1 MSDARYFTIDTED
14 GIRPVRLE
22 PDEAACDCE
31 NPVTDSDLVEVHL
44 FCRNTQS
51 PTPTASD
58 WRDFIREV
66 VADLPDE
73 VAAALPME
81 DDDLPVI
88 DALYESA
95 ALMPVYLLDHSGITV
110 STTPFNDPWD
120 SGLAGWAW
128 VREDEVRSC
137 AEMKGGY
144 PEYRGEALRCLRTYI
159 EDAVDTYDSWLAG
172 DIWQITPL
180 DDEGDTIHGLITEEV
195 AISEIEYC
203 FGDKTSTGTLV
214 EVTED
219 EARSVLEPDSDDP
232 ERVHGFVWPCF
243 TDGSPVALG
252 ASFTR
257 ELALCRVGSVT
268 LLADG
273 SSEVRDTDQDV
284 SVVLAPGERL
294 CH

>member
-31 NPVTDSDLVEVHL
+31 NPVAENDLVEVHL

-66 VADLPDE
+66 VADLPAE
-73 VAAALPME
+73 VAATLPMA

-128 VREDEVRSC
+128 VHEDEVRSC

-144 PEYRGEALRCLRTYI
+144 PEGRGKALRCLRTYI

-203 FGDKTSTGTLV
+203 FGDKTSTGTLI

-219 EARSVLEPDSDDP
+219 EARSVLEPDPDEP
-232 ERVHGFVWPCF
+232 
-243 TDGSPVALG
+243 
-252 ASFTR
+252 ASS
-257 ELALCRVGSVT
+257 SVT

-273 SSEVRDTDQDV
+273 FSEVRDTDQDM